1 MCESYKFHFLFTGA
15 MADDGQWLPYRPLVM
30 EQLQEAQMSQ

>member
-1 MCESYKFHFLFTGA
+1 MFTGV
-15 MADDGQWLPYRPLVM
+15 MADDGQWLRYHPLVM